1 MKSSRKILHIITTLS
16 SGGAEGMLYKLISHS
31 SKNALLK
38 HSVVSLTDMGIYGM
52 RLRDLGVPV
61 YCLDM
66 LHGNLGFEGIA
77 KLYLLLKKYKP
88 HILHTWLYHADLIGL
103 IIGRLLKVP
112 RILWNVRCSNVD
124 FKYYAKTTR
133 LIFSVLSRLS
143 RFPDVVVINSEAGK
157 LFHIKSG
164 YNPRKWELIP
174 NGFDIERYK
183 PNREIRA
190 GFRKSLGLG
199 KSDSIIGMVARYDPM
214 KDYSNFFEAA
224 GRLSMVFPK
233 LNFVIAGRGMNKTNY
248 DVMKMIQ
255 QHGLNENTFLLG
267 ERDDLPEIIP
277 SFDIGT
283 LTSSFGEGFPNVLG
297 EYMLCG
303 VPSVST
309 DVGDSANIIGDAGI
323 IVPPNNPEALAK
335 AWLDLLGMTPE
346 QRTELGLKAR
356 QRIVDKFSISKVVEK
371 YEKLYLGMLK

>member
-16 SGGAEGMLYKLISHS
+16 SGGAEGMLYKFLSHTS
-31 SKNALLK
+31 RKDLFK
-38 HSVVSLTDMGIYGM
+38 HSVVSLTSMGTYGM

-66 LHGNLGFEGIA
+66 LHRNLGFGSII

-88 HILHTWLYHADLIGL
+88 HILHTWLYHSDLIGL
-103 IIGRLLKVP
+103 IIGRLLGVP

-124 FKYYAKTTR
+124 FRYYTKTTR

-143 RFPDVVVINSEAGK
+143 RFPDAVVINSEAGK

-164 YNPRKWELIP
+164 YKPRKWELIP

-183 PNREIRA
+183 PNTEIQA
-190 GFRKSLGLG
+190 CFRKLLGLG
-199 KSDSIIGMVARYDPM
+199 ESDSIIGMVARYDPM

-224 GRLSMVFPK
+224 GRLSSVFEK
-233 LNFVIAGRGMNKTNY
+233 VYFVIAGKGMNKTNY

-255 QHGLNENTFLLG
+255 QLGLNENTFLLG

-309 DVGDSANIIGDAGI
+309 DVGDSANIIGDTGI

-335 AWLDLLGMTPE
+335 AWLDLLGMTSE

-356 QRIVDKFSISKVVEK
+356 RRIVDKFSISKVVEK

>member
-16 SGGAEGMLYKLISHS
+16 SGGAEGMLYKLLSNT
-31 SKNALLK
+31 SKKDLFK
-38 HSVVSLTDMGIYGM
+38 HSVVSLTGMGVYGE
-52 RLRDLGVPV
+52 RLKKLGIPV
-61 YCLDM
+61 HFLNINP
-66 LHGNLGFEGIA
+66 GKPSFASFIE
-77 KLYLLLKKYKP
+77 LYLLIKKQRP
-88 HILHTWLYHADLIGL
+88 HIIQTWLYHADLIGL
-103 IIGRLLKVP
+103 IIGRLSKVP

-143 RFPDVVVINSEAGK
+143 RFPDVVVINSKAGK

-183 PNREIRA
+183 PNTEIRA

-233 LNFVIAGRGMNKTNY
+233 PHFVIAGKGMNKTNY

-277 SFDIGT
+277 SFDVGT
-283 LTSSFGEGFPNVLG
+283 LSSFSEGFPNVLG
-297 EYMLCG
+297 EAMACG
-303 VPSVST
+303 VPCVST
-309 DVGDSANIIGDAGI
+309 NVGDSANIIGDTGI

-335 AWLDLLGMTPE
+335 AWLNLLGMTPE
-346 QRTELGLKAR
+346 QRTALGLKAR
-356 QRIVDKFSISKVVEK
+356 KRIVDKFSISKVVEK
-371 YEKLYLGMLK
+371 YEKLYFEMLK